1 MNGSNLIGAEEVAQ
15 VIDELPQLL
24 WGLDVPAK
32 EDVATGLEFFQACG
46 SGGVKLSARD
56 AGEEEL
62 AEEFGI
68 GHELLGKV
76 KEGEISG
83 GLAGRNGQLK
93 RGA

>member
-1 MNGSNLIGAEEVAQ
+1 MHPVDQDRRGVGAKGRRCRPDQ
-15 VIDELPQLL
+15 HRGHQRRYILL
-24 WGLDVPAK
+24 
-32 EDVATGLEFFQACG
+32 LEAG
-46 SGGVKLSARD
+46 GGVGIEFRTGD